1 VGVAYNDRIYT
12 SSDSG
17 ATWQS
22 TSAPVKQWVGV
33 ASSADG
39 TRLVATAYSDRIYV
53 SQNSG
58 ATWTATGAA
67 STPWWTVIASAD
79 GSKLVAADSG
89 SSVSGG
95 GIYTSQSTPTPVLR
109 LTSSGGTAAL
119 SWTVPSTIFTLQQNS
134 DLNTTNWTDVTTAPT
149 LNTANL
155 QNQVIV
161 SPLSD
166 NQFYRLKH

>member
-1 VGVAYNDRIYT
+1 
-12 SSDSG
+12 
-17 ATWQS
+17 
-22 TSAPVKQWVGV
+22 
-33 ASSADG
+33 
-39 TRLVATAYSDRIYV
+39 LVATAYSDRIYV

-67 STPWWTVIASAD
+67 STPWWAVIASAD

-161 SPLSD
+161 SPPSD